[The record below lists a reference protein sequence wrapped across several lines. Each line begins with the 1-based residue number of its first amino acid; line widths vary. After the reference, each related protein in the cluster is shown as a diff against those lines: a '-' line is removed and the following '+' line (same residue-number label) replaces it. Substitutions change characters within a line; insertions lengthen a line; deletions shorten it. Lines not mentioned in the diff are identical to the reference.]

1 MAILL
6 FACALVMLPRASL
19 AQGPAGVVIPPQGTR
34 VPDIAPLQPPRVG
47 PGARPGAIAPSADPT
62 LARTVTVSSVAVEG
76 ATAFPQ
82 ARLDAAIG
90 TISGT
95 VPLQRIEEAR
105 VAILNLYRE
114 AGYVFTVVD
123 ASVERDGRLRLT
135 VGEAEIVEVRLD
147 GDIGPAGTLV
157 LNFLENLRGVRP
169 IDTATLERWLLLAED
184 IPGVSVRAVLRPA
197 GTAPGALSL
206 VAQVGRQS
214 VTGYIAADN
223 RAYRLTGPQ
232 QGIAAV
238 QFNSFT
244 SLGEQTELQLYYA
257 NGRTSVYGQASTEFF
272 VGSQGARVRVYAG
285 TGETTPASPLRDIGY
300 QGTTTVAGMAVSYP
314 LIRRRQQTLTIAA
327 AFDVID
333 TEIKLEDSPFG
344 DQVLSQDSLRVVR
357 VGGQWAV
364 FDQLLGDSRSAVN
377 VVSLRLHQG
386 LSSFGASA
394 AGSPLLSRAGA
405 QPDFTK
411 ITFEASRTQSLFS
424 PWTGANLALMG
435 LVAGQW
441 SNDILPQAEKFYLGG
456 ARLGRGYYAG
466 QVTGDSA
473 LAATA
478 ELQLSIAYETS
489 LFGQSMQIDPMI
501 YAFYDWG
508 ETWEN
513 APLDP
518 DRQISSAG
526 LGARFG
532 LTRHAEFQV
541 EGVRRFDRQ
550 PNGAAGDRLSADAFY
565 WRVLMRF

>member
-1 MAILL
+1 M
-6 FACALVMLPRASL
+6 
-19 AQGPAGVVIPPQGTR
+19 VIPPQGTR
-34 VPDIAPLQPPRVG
+34 VPEIAPLQPPRVG

-123 ASVERDGRLRLT
+123 AAVERDGRLRLT

-272 VGSQGARVRVYAG
+272 VGSQGARVRIYAG
-285 TGETTPASPLRDIGY
+285 TGETTPAAPLRDIGY

-394 AGSPLLSRAGA
+394 ADSPLLSRAGA

-435 LVAGQW
+435 LVAVQW

>member
-6 FACALVMLPRASL
+6 FACALVVLPRAAL

-34 VPDIAPLQPPRVG
+34 VPEIAPQQAPRVG

-62 LARTVTVSSVAVEG
+62 LARTVTVSTVAVEG

-344 DQVLSQDSLRVVR
+344 DQVLSQDSLRVLR

-386 LSSFGASA
+386 LSSLGASA
-394 AGSPLLSRAGA
+394 TDSPLLSRAGA

-489 LFGQSMQIDPMI
+489 VFGQSLQIDPMI

-518 DRQISSAG
+518 NRQISSAG

-550 PNGAAGDRLSADAFY
+550 PNGAAGERLSADAFY

>member
-1 MAILL
+1 
-6 FACALVMLPRASL
+6 
-19 AQGPAGVVIPPQGTR
+19 
-34 VPDIAPLQPPRVG
+34 
-47 PGARPGAIAPSADPT
+47 
-62 LARTVTVSSVAVEG
+62 
-76 ATAFPQ
+76 
-82 ARLDAAIG
+82 
-90 TISGT
+90 
-95 VPLQRIEEAR
+95 
-105 VAILNLYRE
+105 
-114 AGYVFTVVD
+114 
-123 ASVERDGRLRLT
+123 
-135 VGEAEIVEVRLD
+135 
-147 GDIGPAGTLV
+147 
-157 LNFLENLRGVRP
+157 
-169 IDTATLERWLLLAED
+169 
-184 IPGVSVRAVLRPA
+184 
-197 GTAPGALSL
+197 
-206 VAQVGRQS
+206 
-214 VTGYIAADN
+214 
-223 RAYRLTGPQ
+223 
-232 QGIAAV
+232 
-238 QFNSFT
+238 
-244 SLGEQTELQLYYA
+244 
-257 NGRTSVYGQASTEFF
+257 
-272 VGSQGARVRVYAG
+272 
-285 TGETTPASPLRDIGY
+285 
-300 QGTTTVAGMAVSYP
+300 MAVSYP